1 MADSVW
7 TWTTI
12 LKFAFTTGLIGAVF
26 NQGFALLKDSI
37 RRRRR
42 ETQRAR
48 GFALK
53 LVGMLTAYAQ
63 ACNSL
68 IDSNDYEQEHGA
80 LGSYE
85 LPELAPYPS
94 GPWELL
100 PPRLAAG
107 LEDLRK

>member
-1 MADSVW
+1 VLRNRS
-7 TWTTI
+7 
-12 LKFAFTTGLIGAVF
+12 TGLIGAVF

-94 GPWELL
+94 GPKPGTKSPLQSYLL
-100 PPRLAAG
+100 RCASAIRPAA
-107 LEDLRK
+107 